1 MAPPSDLRDV
11 GGLGR
16 REGEGA
22 AIPLARPL
30 FSRLVL
36 LLLLVLPSPPPTDPA
51 QRGIMDLR
59 DLGIRRRAVLLLLT
73 LPALLPGFDDGIPVG
88 GLALTP
94 ARVCRPGG
102 MVLCSVGFMESMY
115 VRCRRLLECAG
126 RAAVTMESVQDQLN

>member
-1 MAPPSDLRDV
+1 MIAPPSDLRDV

-16 REGEGA
+16 RAGEGA

-36 LLLLVLPSPPPTDPA
+36 LLFVLILLPSPPPTDPA

-73 LPALLPGFDDGIPVG
+73 LPALLPGFDDDIPVG

-94 ARVCRPGG
+94 ARVCRRGFTGG
-102 MVLCSVGFMESMY
+102 MGACYWVIGLVHLIII
-115 VRCRRLLECAG
+115 RLPAL
-126 RAAVTMESVQDQLN
+126 

>member
-1 MAPPSDLRDV
+1 MIAPPSDLRDV

-36 LLLLVLPSPPPTDPA
+36 LLLVVLPSPPPTDPA

-94 ARVCRPGG
+94 ARVCRRGFTGG
-102 MVLCSVGFMESMY
+102 MGVALLCYCYWFIGLVY
-115 VRCRRLLECAG
+115 QA
-126 RAAVTMESVQDQLN
+126 RARSNQ

>member
-1 MAPPSDLRDV
+1 MIAPPSDLRDV

-36 LLLLVLPSPPPTDPA
+36 LLLLLPSPPTDPA

-73 LPALLPGFDDGIPVG
+73 LPALLPGFDDDIPVG

-94 ARVCRPGG
+94 ARVCRRGFTGG
-102 MVLCSVGFMESMY
+102 MGACYWFIGLVHLIII
-115 VRCRRLLECAG
+115 RLPAL
-126 RAAVTMESVQDQLN
+126 

>member
-1 MAPPSDLRDV
+1 MMAPPSDLRDV

-36 LLLLVLPSPPPTDPA
+36 LLFLILPSPPTDPA

-59 DLGIRRRAVLLLLT
+59 DFGIRRRAVLLLLT
-73 LPALLPGFDDGIPVG
+73 LPALLPGFEDGIPVG

-94 ARVCRPGG
+94 ASVCRRGFTGG
-102 MVLCSVGFMESMY
+102 MG
-115 VRCRRLLECAG
+115 
-126 RAAVTMESVQDQLN
+126 AVIIIGYWIGSPLHR